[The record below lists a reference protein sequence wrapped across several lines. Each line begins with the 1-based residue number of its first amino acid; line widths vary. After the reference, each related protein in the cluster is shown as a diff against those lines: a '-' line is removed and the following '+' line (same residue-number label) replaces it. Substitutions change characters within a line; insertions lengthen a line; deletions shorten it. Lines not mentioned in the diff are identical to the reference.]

1 MASPFSVSRSV
12 VPDFWDL
19 MYFSPPGSSG
29 PSKDTG
35 VASLCSR
42 PNSCPRSALGSWGP
56 SHLSCMCPSA
66 GAVGASGSALGE
78 VVVKGR
84 DTSGGSAYRPEGAA
98 MRVHAEGSGCQPRPR
113 G

>member
-1 MASPFSVSRSV
+1 M
-12 VPDFWDL
+12 
-19 MYFSPPGSSG
+19 
-29 PSKDTG
+29 
-35 VASLCSR
+35 
-42 PNSCPRSALGSWGP
+42 
-56 SHLSCMCPSA
+56 HPSA

-98 MRVHAEGSGCQPRPR
+98 MRAHAGGSGCQPRPR